1 MSSNDGANLF
11 SVREAVLGQLR
22 AAGMTTCF
30 GNPGST
36 ELPFLDRWPDDFR
49 YVLALQEG
57 CAVAMADGFA
67 RSSGRAAFCN
77 LHSAVSIGHAMGKL
91 VTAYRNQ
98 APLVVTAAQQA
109 RSLLPG
115 NPFLGA
121 TEAASFPKP
130 YVKWSIEPARPED
143 VPAAIAHAWAI
154 AMTRPRGP
162 TLVSI
167 PMDDWG
173 VAARPAAWRAAP
185 GDTAPDPAALD
196 EAARALAAARC
207 PVIVAGP
214 EVDDEGCGPA
224 LVALAERLRAPVL
237 ASPFASRLCFPE
249 EHPLFAGFLAAAPA
263 VVAEALAPY
272 DLVLVLGAPVFTFHI
287 AGACALF
294 ENGTPIWQFTTDPE
308 AAAAAP
314 AGRAVLGALRFA
326 IPGLAGRLPAPT
338 RPAPP
343 PQVAAARPVAADP
356 MPAACLFDTL
366 RRAMPA
372 EAILVEEAPSH
383 RPAIQRHLPVNRWGK
398 FFTMASGGLGYAL
411 PAAMGVAMAQPGT
424 RVVAVIGDGSMMYSI
439 QAIWT
444 AVQHRLPVTIIVVN
458 NAGYGAMRSF
468 SRVLGVNGA
477 PGIDVPG
484 LDFVALARGMGCV
497 GERVADEGALGAALD
512 AAFADPGPRLIDVV
526 VDAAIPSLYR
536 KAP

>member
-1 MSSNDGANLF
+1 MPHDDGTNLP
-11 SVREAVLGQLR
+11 SVREAVLDQLR

-67 RSSGRAAFCN
+67 RSTGRAAVCN
-77 LHSAVSIGHAMGKL
+77 LHSAVGIGHAMGNL
-91 VTAYRNQ
+91 FTAFRNQ
-98 APLVVTAAQQA
+98 APLVITVGQQA

-115 NPFLGA
+115 NPFLGS

-130 YVKWSIEPARPED
+130 YVKWSIEPARAQD

-173 VAARPAAWRAAP
+173 VATRPPAWRAAP
-185 GDTAPDPAALD
+185 SDTAPDPAALD
-196 EAARALAAARC
+196 EAATALAAARR

-214 EVDDEGCGPA
+214 EVDDEGAGPA
-224 LVALAERLRAPVL
+224 LVALAEKLRAPVL
-237 ASPFASRLCFPE
+237 ASPFASRICFPE
-249 EHPLFAGFLAAAPA
+249 DHPLFAGFLAAAPGA
-263 VVAEALAPY
+263 VAEALAPY
-272 DLVLVLGAPVFTFHI
+272 DFVLVLGAPVFTFHV
-287 AGACALF
+287 AGICALF
-294 ENGTPIWQFTTDPE
+294 ESGTPIWQFTTDPE

-314 AGRAVLGALRFA
+314 AGRAVLGAMRFA
-326 IPGLAGRLPAPT
+326 IPGLASRLPEPT
-338 RPAPP
+338 RQNPAPP
-343 PQVAAARPVAADP
+343 NAVAPPVAATP
-356 MPAACLFDTL
+356 LPPAFLFDAL
-366 RRAMPA
+366 RRAMPPGA
-372 EAILVEEAPSH
+372 VLVEEAPSH
-383 RPAIQRHLPVNRWGK
+383 RPAIQRHLPVTDWGG

-411 PAAMGVAMAQPGT
+411 PAAVGVAMARPGT
-424 RVVAVIGDGSMMYSI
+424 RVVALIGDGSMMYSI

-458 NAGYGAMRSF
+458 NGGYGAMRSF
-468 SRVLGVNGA
+468 GRVLGVTGA

-484 LDFVALARGMGCV
+484 LDFVALARGMGCA
-497 GERVADEGALGAALD
+497 GECVADAASLEAAL
-512 AAFADPGPRLIDVV
+512 AEAFADPAPRLIDVV
-526 VDAAIPSLYR
+526 VDPAISALYR